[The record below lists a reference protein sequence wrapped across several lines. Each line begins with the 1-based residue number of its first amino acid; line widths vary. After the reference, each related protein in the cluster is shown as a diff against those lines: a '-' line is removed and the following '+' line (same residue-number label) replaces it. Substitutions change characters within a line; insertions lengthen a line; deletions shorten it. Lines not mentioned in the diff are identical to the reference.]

1 MEEASEIE
9 SFIDCNVHQPD
20 PEGRPYDIIPHGENP
35 NDTKGMFAGQ
45 GLFSGSLAPSFIGNR
60 YEYDFFSPTEAI
72 NASQI
77 PAYSL
82 QPETSQP
89 PHYFSEWHLCESGL
103 DERLHSSVTSASRVS
118 ILSRAPHELRTNKA
132 SDLNFSSPK
141 ETTPDE
147 ATATPIKDSGLVD
160 VSQPENDNHAV
171 ASKSFPS
178 ERADLDLTRFKN
190 STADASRVLLFL
202 GSTLRS
208 KADKFIDAS
217 MIVDPRENSRR
228 PQGKELFFP
237 DRLYQLLEMSEKH
250 GWTDIVSFQP
260 HGRSFR
266 VHDKAAFVA
275 RLLPICLQ
283 GQGSWSSFLRQLR
296 LYGFTRCES
305 GPDYGAYYHEL
316 FLRGR
321 PSLTRYM
328 RRAGV
333 SHGGLDRRTFRLQK
347 GEDPDFYHA
356 YAPMPPLH
364 TGNEAL

>member
-1 MEEASEIE
+1 MNHYETKEPTQDKKVA
-9 SFIDCNVHQPD
+9 V
-20 PEGRPYDIIPHGENP
+20 P
-35 NDTKGMFAGQ
+35 NKTCG
-45 GLFSGSLAPSFIGNR
+45 
-60 YEYDFFSPTEAI
+60 
-72 NASQI
+72 
-77 PAYSL
+77 
-82 QPETSQP
+82 
-89 PHYFSEWHLCESGL
+89 
-103 DERLHSSVTSASRVS
+103 V
-118 ILSRAPHELRTNKA
+118 
-132 SDLNFSSPK
+132 
-141 ETTPDE
+141 
-147 ATATPIKDSGLVD
+147 VD
-160 VSQPENDNHAV
+160 VSQAENDDNAV

-178 ERADLDLTRFKN
+178 ERANLDLTQFSN

-217 MIVDPRENSRR
+217 TIPDPRGNSRR

-237 DRLYQLLEMSEKH
+237 DRLYQLLELSEKH

-316 FLRGR
+316 FLRDR

-328 RRAGV
+328 RRVGV

-364 TGNEAL
+364 TSNESH